1 MRISILMCAA
11 LMAAAPAWAQD
22 DAASHIRAIE
32 NAIAGPVR
40 VTGVAFTPPTL
51 AERMQQLKVP
61 GVSIAYFKDGK
72 IQWARGFGVAA
83 KGGAPVTAETLF
95 QAGSISKPVAAIAAL
110 KLVEAGRLDLDANVN
125 SYLKGWKVP
134 DNVFTADKKVTLRGL
149 LTHTAGLTVHGF
161 PGYAKGEAVPSL
173 TQILDSVRPANT
185 SAIRVDTVPG
195 AKWRYSGG
203 GYVVMQKMLEDVT
216 GKKFDAL
223 AKETVLAPLGMT
235 HSTYAQ
241 PLPAA
246 MRRGAATPYDAEGV
260 AVVGGAHTYPEMTAA
275 GLWSTASDLARY
287 AIGVQQAA
295 AGKPGA
301 VLHKATTE
309 AMLKRGGLGKW
320 GLGPEL
326 GGSDAR
332 PWFGHG
338 GVDEGFVAN
347 LTAYNDGEGVAVMT
361 NGMGGMRLANDIR
374 ASIAREYGWPDFAPK
389 DRKAV
394 TVAADASKRHVGAYR
409 LGPYSVMRVTQDG
422 TRLFATN
429 IEGVKYE
436 LFAASDDLWFR
447 ADANMDYRFETRRL
461 MVTSD
466 GGAEVARPRLS
477 DAEAAQV
484 VAALSARIK
493 AQKPQAGAEA
503 ALRKSIAGLASGDPD
518 YAIYNEAMAAV
529 TRRQLPALK
538 NLIAGLGPLKSIAFV
553 KVQPD
558 GMDVYQ
564 VRFANGDSDW
574 RIVLEDG
581 GKISAIGF

>member
-1 MRISILMCAA
+1 
-11 LMAAAPAWAQD
+11 
-22 DAASHIRAIE
+22 
-32 NAIAGPVR
+32 
-40 VTGVAFTPPTL
+40 
-51 AERMQQLKVP
+51 
-61 GVSIAYFKDGK
+61 
-72 IQWARGFGVAA
+72 
-83 KGGAPVTAETLF
+83 TLF

-246 MRRGAATPYDAEGV
+246 MRKSAATPYDAEGV
-260 AVVGGAHTYPEMTAA
+260 PVDGGAHTYPEMTAA

-301 VLHKATTE
+301 VLNKATTE

-326 GGSDAR
+326 GGGDAR

-484 VAALSARIK
+484 VAALSARVK

-558 GMDVYQ
+558 GMDVYK